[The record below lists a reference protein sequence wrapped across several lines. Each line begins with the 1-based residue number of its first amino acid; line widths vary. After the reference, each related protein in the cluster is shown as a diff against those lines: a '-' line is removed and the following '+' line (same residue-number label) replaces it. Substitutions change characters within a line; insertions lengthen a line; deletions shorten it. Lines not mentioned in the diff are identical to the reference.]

1 VTDAPTRRRPASAG
15 IDLDELAAL
24 EEQRAFLLRSLDDLD
39 REHDAGDLDDD
50 DYATLRTDYTAR
62 AAEVL
67 HAIDDR
73 RTVIDDAQPTQ
84 RGVRRVLLVAAVAI
98 VAVVAGLV
106 VTSTSGGR
114 STSGSDGGQDLKA
127 SKATQ
132 ACVDEMTK
140 AFAPAANG
148 KANPEMGTQAIAT
161 IRCFSNRIDAEPTDA
176 VAYTYRGWTLALLA
190 RQLGGAIPTAD
201 VAQFV
206 QRARTDLAEARKL
219 APRYP
224 DALAFSAI
232 NALWSQDLA
241 TATRELAVL
250 DSLQLPAD
258 TPVLGYVDG
267 MLRPALRAAEAASS
281 STTVPSG
288 SSSTTPSGAVPST
301 TAP

>member
-39 REHDAGDLDDD
+39 REHEAGDLDDD

-73 RTVIDDAQPTQ
+73 RSVIEDAQPTQ
-84 RGVRRVLLVAAVAI
+84 RGVRRVLFVAAVAI
-98 VAVVAGLV
+98 VAVVAGL
-106 VTSTSGGR
+106 
-114 STSGSDGGQDLKA
+114 
-127 SKATQ
+127 
-132 ACVDEMTK
+132 
-140 AFAPAANG
+140 
-148 KANPEMGTQAIAT
+148 
-161 IRCFSNRIDAEPTDA
+161 
-176 VAYTYRGWTLALLA
+176 
-190 RQLGGAIPTAD
+190 
-201 VAQFV
+201 
-206 QRARTDLAEARKL
+206 AEARKL
-219 APRYP
+219 APRFP

-241 TATRELAVL
+241 TAKRDLAVI

-267 MLRPALRAAEAASS
+267 MLRPALRAAEAASTSTTAPSGS
-281 STTVPSG
+281 STTVPA
-288 SSSTTPSGAVPST
+288 GAVPST
-301 TAP
+301 TAAP